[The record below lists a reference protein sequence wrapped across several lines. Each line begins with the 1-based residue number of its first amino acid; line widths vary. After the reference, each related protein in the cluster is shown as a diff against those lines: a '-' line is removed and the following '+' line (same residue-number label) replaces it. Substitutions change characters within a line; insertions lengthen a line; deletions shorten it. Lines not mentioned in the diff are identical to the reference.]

1 MRPDW
6 VPKGVHDIVHLVIRK
21 IIFVLSLFALILLN
35 ACNTVKGT
43 ATGVGRDAK
52 AVWHYTSCAWEWD
65 KDCQK
70 K

>member
-1 MRPDW
+1 
-6 VPKGVHDIVHLVIRK
+6 VIRK
-21 IIFVLSLFALILLN
+21 IIFFLSLFALLFLN

-43 ATGVGRDAK
+43 ATGAGRDAK
-52 AVWHYTSCAWEWD
+52 AIWHYTSCAWDWD